1 MKKIIL
7 FILISLSC
15 LTSTKAQNGTAKITP
30 ISFSTDRVAPLHEI
44 RAVWLTTIGGLDW
57 PHCYA
62 SSPSSIARQKKELC
76 SILDKLQHAGIN
88 LVFLQTRIRATTI
101 FPSKAEPWDGC
112 LSGVPGKS
120 PGYDALNFAI
130 EECHK
135 RGMQIHAWVVTIP
148 VGKWNGTGCRN
159 LRKNVPNLVKRIGD
173 EGFMNPESDGTSEYI
188 ASFCRDLTR
197 RYDLDGIHL
206 DYIRYPETWGK
217 IKNRETGRKNITRIV
232 KAVHKAVKQEK
243 GWIML
248 SCSPIG
254 KYADLP
260 RQWSHG
266 WNARDIVCQDAAEW
280 MEKGFM
286 DALFPMMYFKGNNF
300 YPFAIDWQERSA
312 GRVVA
317 PGLGIYFL
325 SPKEKNW
332 ALDDITRELEVLR
345 QYGMGHTYFR
355 SQFLT
360 DNTKGIYDYVA
371 DNYCTYPA
379 LIPAMTWYHF
389 KSPEPPSRIEYVPI
403 STTSIQLTWEEGKD
417 NSDGSYLTY
426 NIYASTTYPVNC
438 RDARNI
444 IATYKRDNKCITV
457 PKGWFYAITTV
468 DRYGNESEPR
478 QMFSDDNTKAVEPI
492 KPANSPTCPMLVC
505 SRTLQLSQLSH
516 TFPINPTTSL
526 ISIESLKGNIIKTFT
541 PTTNIDLTDI
551 PNGMYVVRSIHKK
564 GITHR
569 LGFLKVEK

>member
-1 MKKIIL
+1 MKNLVL
-7 FILISLSC
+7 FTLIALSC
-15 LTSTKAQNGTAKITP
+15 LNRLCAQSSTKEITP
-30 ISFSTDRVAPLHEI
+30 IQFCSDRIAPLHEV

-57 PHCYA
+57 PHSYA
-62 SSPSSIARQKKELC
+62 NTPASIEKQKKELR
-76 SILDKLQHAGIN
+76 SILDRLYNAGIN
-88 LVFLQTRIRATTI
+88 LIFLQTRVRATTI
-101 FPSKAEPWDGC
+101 FPSDTEPWDGC

-120 PGYDALNFAI
+120 PGYDALSFAI

-148 VGKWNGTGCRN
+148 VGKWNGAGCRN
-159 LRKNVPNLVKRIGD
+159 LRKTAPNLLKKIGD
-173 EGFMNPESDGTSEYI
+173 EGFMNPENTATADYL
-188 ASFCRDLTR
+188 ASFCSDLAK
-197 RYDLDGIHL
+197 RYDIDGIHL
-206 DYIRYPETWGK
+206 DYIRYPENWGK
-217 IKNRETGRKNITRIV
+217 IKNKDTGRKNITRIV
-232 KAVHKAVKQEK
+232 ESINKAVKKEK
-243 GWIML
+243 GWIMM

-280 MEKGFM
+280 MEKGLM
-286 DALFPMMYFKGNNF
+286 DAIFPMMYFKGNNF

-312 GRVVA
+312 GRIVA

-355 SQFLT
+355 SKFFT

-379 LIPAMTWYHF
+379 LIPAMTWYGF
-389 KSPEPPSRIEYVPI
+389 KSPEPPSNIGY
-403 STTSIQLTWEEGKD
+403 STVSAKSIRLEWKAGKD
-417 NSDGSYLTY
+417 QSDGSYLTY
-426 NIYASTTYPVNC
+426 NIYASTSYPVNC
-438 RDARNI
+438 QDAKNI
-444 IATYKRDNKCITV
+444 IATYRRGTHITV
-457 PKGWFYAITTV
+457 PNGWFYAVTAV

-478 QMFSDDNTKAVEPI
+478 QMFSDNNTKTDEPI
-492 KPANSPTCPMLVC
+492 EPANPSTCPMLIC
-505 SRTLQLSQLSH
+505 SKTLRLNQLNHIFS
-516 TFPINPTTSL
+516 INPKTSL
-526 ISIESLKGNIIKTFT
+526 IGIESLKGNIIRTYI
-541 PTTNIDLTDI
+541 PTKDIDLTDI
-551 PNGMYVVRSIHKK
+551 PNGMYIVRSIQKK

-569 LGFLKVEK
+569 LGFLKVKK